1 MKKLTIIFALFA
13 IFAITAQAQ
22 PYETGIGL
30 RGGFSSGLT
39 VKHFLNETT
48 AVEGILSTRWRGFN
62 ITGLYEVHK
71 SPFAVDGLSW
81 YYGGGGHIGFWDGS
95 HTSWADDNASYT
107 VIGID
112 GVLGLEYSF
121 VEVPLCIS
129 LDWKPAM
136 NLIGY
141 SGFWGD
147 GGALSIRYT
156 F

>member
-1 MKKLTIIFALFA
+1 MKKLVMAFASFVMIAL
-13 IFAITAQAQ
+13 TAHAQ

-30 RGGFSSGLT
+30 RGGFSNGLT
-39 VKHFLNETT
+39 VKHFLNETD
-48 AVEGILSTRWRGFN
+48 ALEGILSTRWQGFN
-62 ITGLYEVHK
+62 ITGLYEVHNT
-71 SPFAVDGLSW
+71 PFAIEELSW
-81 YYGGGGHIGFWDGS
+81 YYGGGAHIGFWNGD
-95 HTSWADDNASYT
+95 HASWGDVNTSYT

-121 VEVPLCIS
+121 GDIPLCIS

-141 SGFWGD
+141 TGFWGD
-147 GGALSIRYT
+147 GGALAIRYT